1 MRYKYDNEIRSICA
15 EISEFLVKEPLK
27 SELLSFRSILFQV
40 EELKSETTAALTGVT
55 KEKLPAFIEAPKTYF
70 IQIELNAQ

>member
-1 MRYKYDNEIRSICA
+1 MRYKYDNEIRSIRA
-15 EISEFLVKEPLK
+15 EISEFLVKDPLK

-55 KEKLPAFIEAPKTYF
+55 KEKLLAFIEAPKTCF

>member
-1 MRYKYDNEIRSICA
+1 MRYKYVNEIRSICT

-27 SELLSFRSILFQV
+27 FELLSFRSILFQV

-55 KEKLPAFIEAPKTYF
+55 KENLPAFIEAQKTCL
-70 IQIELNAQ
+70 IHIEPNAQ

>member
-1 MRYKYDNEIRSICA
+1 MRYKYVNEIRSICT

-27 SELLSFRSILFQV
+27 SELLSFRSILCQV

-55 KEKLPAFIEAPKTYF
+55 KKRCLHLSKLQKLVHP
-70 IQIELNAQ
+70 